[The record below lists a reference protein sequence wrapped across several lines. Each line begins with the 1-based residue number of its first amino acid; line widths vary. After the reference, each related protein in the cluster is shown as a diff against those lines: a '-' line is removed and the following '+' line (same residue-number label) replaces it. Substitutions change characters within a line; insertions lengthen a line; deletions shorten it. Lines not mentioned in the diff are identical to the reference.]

1 MILMKRVLQL
11 AATLGWQDIKQA
23 YRRSALG
30 AFWITI
36 GMAVTI
42 ATIGLVFSQI
52 FKASMQTYLPFLAIG
67 IITWGFISSVLTDAC
82 QMFISSEA
90 MIKQLKIP
98 FVMYA
103 FRILWKNTIALGHNL
118 AIFPVVMLV
127 VGLGANFGSLLA
139 IPGLILLIV
148 NVGWVSIFLGLIS
161 ARFRDFPSIVSSL
174 VTIGF
179 YVSPVMWSPTLLP
192 TGTAHILLGLN
203 PVHHLLQVVRQPL
216 LGEMPTLV
224 NWAVVSFSAVA
235 GWSFAVLA
243 LRKWQSR
250 IAYWV

>member
-1 MILMKRVLQL
+1 MKRVLQL
-11 AATLGWQDIKQA
+11 ATTLGWQDIKQA

-42 ATIGLVFSQI
+42 ATIGIVFSQI
-52 FKASMQTYLPFLAIG
+52 FKASIQTYLPFLALG
-67 IITWGFISSVLTDAC
+67 IIVWGFISATLTDAC

-98 FVMYA
+98 FVMFA
-103 FRILWKNTIALGHNL
+103 FRTVWKNTIALGHNL
-118 AIFPVVMLV
+118 AILPVVILV
-127 VGLGANFGSLLA
+127 VGLGVNFGALLA

-161 ARFRDFPSIVSSL
+161 ARYRDFPSIVSSL
-174 VTIGF
+174 LTIGF

-192 TGTAHILLGLN
+192 TGTAHVLLGLN

-216 LGEMPTLV
+216 LGQMPTLI
-224 NWAVVSFSAVA
+224 NWSVVVI
-235 GWSFAVLA
+235 FAVTGWTLASLA
-243 LRKWQSR
+243 LRKWQTK

>member
-1 MILMKRVLQL
+1 MNRVLQL
-11 AATLGWQDIKQA
+11 ATTLGWQDIKQA

-52 FKASMQTYLPFLAIG
+52 FKAPIQTYLPFLALG
-67 IITWGFISSVLTDAC
+67 IITWGFISATLTDAC
-82 QMFISSEA
+82 QMYISSEA

-98 FVMYA
+98 FVMFA
-103 FRILWKNTIALGHNL
+103 LRTLWKNTIALSHNL
-118 AIFPVVMLV
+118 AILPIVMLV
-127 VGLGANFGSLLA
+127 VGLGVNFSSLLA
-139 IPGLILLIV
+139 IPGLLLLII

-161 ARFRDFPSIVSSL
+161 ARYRDFPSIVSSL
-174 VTIGF
+174 LTIGF

-216 LGEMPTLV
+216 LGQMPTLI
-224 NWAVVSFSAVA
+224 NWTVVLL
-235 GWSFAVLA
+235 FAVTGWIFAALA